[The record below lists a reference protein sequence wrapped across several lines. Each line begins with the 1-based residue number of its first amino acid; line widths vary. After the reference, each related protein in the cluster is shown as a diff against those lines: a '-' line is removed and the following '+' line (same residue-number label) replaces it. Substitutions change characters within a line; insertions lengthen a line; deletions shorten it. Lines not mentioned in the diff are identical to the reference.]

1 MPVLVLAGD
10 DDPIIPLANARLM
23 ASRLPHGRL
32 HVVRGG
38 GHLFLFT
45 HADAMAGVVRRF
57 LDEDPVS

>member
-1 MPVLVLAGD
+1 
-10 DDPIIPLANARLM
+10 M

-57 LDEDPVS
+57 LDEPPLS